1 MYRNRN
7 SVQIGLSLIEP
18 VCTLSFLLITFPSVD
33 CFRCRLHCWVQGLK
47 GERFSGWIL
56 SAGGRFCPKR
66 LVARPFNFQ
75 TWSVL
80 PLQTSLG
87 NGRLTELKY
96 WLKIEPSVL
105 NLFLTSRLLDL
116 SHSCF
121 LAFSYAVRPTCCCV
135 VRYALRYAVLQCVS
149 LLSDV
154 LELELMHSV
163 LL

>member
-1 MYRNRN
+1 MFVVI
-7 SVQIGLSLIEP
+7 SDQQIEVGR
-18 VCTLSFLLITFPSVD
+18 ITFPSVD
-33 CFRCRLHCWVQGLK
+33 YFRCRLHCWVQDLK

-56 SAGGRFCPKR
+56 SAGDRFCPKR
-66 LVARPFNFQ
+66 LVAWPFNFQ

-87 NGRLTELKY
+87 NGRLTEWKY
-96 WLKIEPSVL
+96 WLKIELIFL
-105 NLFLTSRLLDL
+105 NLFATSWLLDL
-116 SHSCF
+116 LHSCS
-121 LAFSYAVRPTCCCV
+121 LAFSYAIRPTCCCV

-154 LELELMHSV
+154 LELGLMHSV